1 MASAAVPDVRGPIR
15 RLFVANRGEIAVR
28 IVDACNRLG
37 IEAVVGVSDADRESL
52 AARRAD
58 RAVCIGPARASDSY
72 LRKETVVA
80 AALGTGCD
88 AVHPGYGFLSERAPF
103 RRYCA
108 ENGLIFVGPS
118 AEAISE
124 LGDKLRARR
133 IAESLGVPTVP
144 GSDHVESASDA
155 RRFGD
160 REGYPFL
167 LKASAGGGGRGMRIV
182 RDAAEVEAAHAGA
195 SAEAGAA
202 FGDSTLYIERY
213 IERARHVEVQILGDS
228 YGNVVHLGERDCST
242 QRRHQKLLEEGPSPI
257 LDEAVRQQMAA
268 EAVKLASHVG
278 YEGAGTV
285 EFIVDL
291 DTKSFYFL
299 EMNTRIQVEHPVTEM
314 ITGRDLVVEM
324 IRIAAGE
331 PLSFTQ
337 ADVAIRG
344 HAIECRINAEDFL
357 ADFRPSPGQLRVW
370 SPPSGPGIRLDSHC
384 YTGYRI
390 PPFYDSMIG
399 KLLVHADDRTGAITK
414 MRDALDRFAI
424 EGIETTI
431 PFHQMVL
438 SHPDF
443 RENRVTTRW
452 VENVLMQPS
461 KEGREPS

>member
-1 MASAAVPDVRGPIR
+1 MRRPIR
-15 RLFVANRGEIAVR
+15 RVFVANRGEIAVR
-28 IVDACNRLG
+28 IVEACHRLG
-37 IEAVVGVSDADRESL
+37 IEAVVGVSDADRDTL
-52 AARRAD
+52 AALRAD
-58 RAVCIGPARASDSY
+58 RAVCIGPARATDSY
-72 LRKETVVA
+72 LRKEAIVA

-88 AVHPGYGFLSERAPF
+88 AVHPGYGFLSERATF

-108 ENGLIFVGPS
+108 EHGLIFVGPS
-118 AEAISE
+118 AEAIGN

-144 GSDHVESASDA
+144 GSDHVESAADA
-155 RRFGD
+155 RRFGE

-182 RDAAEVEAAHAGA
+182 RDAAEVDAAHAGA
-195 SAEAGAA
+195 SAEAAAA
-202 FGDSTLYIERY
+202 FGDPTLYIERY
-213 IERARHVEVQILGDS
+213 IERARHVEVQVLGDS
-228 YGNVVHLGERDCST
+228 FGNVVHLGERDCST

-257 LDEAVRQQMAA
+257 LDDAVRRRMATD
-268 EAVKLASHVG
+268 AVKLARHVG

-324 IRIAAGE
+324 IRIASGE
-331 PLSFTQ
+331 ALSFGQ
-337 ADVAIRG
+337 DDVAIRG
-344 HAIECRINAEDFL
+344 HAIECRINAEDFR
-357 ADFRPSPGQLRVW
+357 AGFRPSPGQLRTW

-384 YTGYRI
+384 YAGYRI

-399 KLLVHADDRTGAITK
+399 KLLVHANDRTQAIEK
-414 MRDALDRFAI
+414 MRDALEAFVI

-431 PFHQMVL
+431 PFHRMVL

-452 VENVLMQPS
+452 VENVLTRPAN
-461 KEGREPS
+461 EGPESS